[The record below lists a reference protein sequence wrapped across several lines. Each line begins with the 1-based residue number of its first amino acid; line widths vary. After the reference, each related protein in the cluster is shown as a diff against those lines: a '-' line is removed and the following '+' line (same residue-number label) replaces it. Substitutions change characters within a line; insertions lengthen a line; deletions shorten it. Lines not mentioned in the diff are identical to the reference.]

1 MVARVSTVAFQ
12 GVETLKIDVQVQAVS
27 NRQSS
32 ILIVGL
38 PDKTVEESR
47 ERLRSVFTHYGLSMP
62 PKGIVVNLSP
72 ADVPKEGSH
81 YDLPIALAILAEMGV
96 VDRDALADYMAM
108 GELALD
114 GQLVA
119 TVGALPAGI
128 AAMEHQ
134 VALICPEKSG
144 QEASWS
150 SHDRVIAGKDLM
162 VVIGHLQGK
171 ELIAPVVRKDINILA
186 KKEFSDGRKIPDW
199 DIIRGQDNAK
209 RAMEVAAVGGHHV
222 LLLGSPGAGKSLIAQ
237 AMAGILPDMT
247 ARERL
252 EASLIHSLAGTLPE
266 GGIMVERP
274 YRDPHHSAS
283 MPAVIGG
290 GQKAKPGE
298 ISLAH
303 SGVLFL
309 DEMPEFHRSTLESLR
324 QPLETGRAVIA
335 RVNAHVSY
343 SADFQ
348 MVAAMN
354 PCKCGYLL
362 DDKLKCSRAPRCGEE
377 YRDRLSG
384 PLLDRID
391 IYLEM
396 EAIKPQELVDKN
408 IGENTVTIK
417 KRVEQAVRFSR
428 SRFKKFGFSDK
439 VKCNADLEG
448 DDLER
453 AAPLDEEC
461 KKLLTDS
468 ANKFHLSA
476 RAWFRTIRV
485 ARTIADMGGSEDI
498 KNHHLSESLKYRFR
512 RRAQG

>member
-12 GVETLKIDVQVQAVS
+12 GVDTLKIDVQVQAVA
-27 NRQSS
+27 NKQSS

-47 ERLRSVFTHYGLSMP
+47 ERLRSVFTHCGLSLP
-62 PKGIVVNLSP
+62 PRGIVVNLSP
-72 ADVPKEGSH
+72 ADIPKEGSH
-81 YDLPIALAILAEMGV
+81 YDLPIALAILAEVGII
-96 VDRDALADYMAM
+96 DRETLQDYMAM

-114 GQLVA
+114 GQLVS
-119 TVGALPAGI
+119 TVGVLPA
-128 AAMEHQ
+128 ALSAMEHE
-134 VALICPEKSG
+134 ATLLCPEASG

-150 SHDRVIAGKDLM
+150 GHDRIIAANNLRAVID
-162 VVIGHLQGK
+162 HLQGK
-171 ELIAPVVRKDINILA
+171 ELIAPVVRKQIVMSSN
-186 KKEFSDGRKIPDW
+186 KEFSDGRKIPNWAD
-199 DIIRGQDNAK
+199 IRGQENAK
-209 RAMEVAAVGGHHV
+209 RAMEIAAVGGHHV

-252 EASLIHSLAGTLPE
+252 EASLIHSLAGTLPD
-266 GGIMVERP
+266 GGIMVARP

-290 GQKAKPGE
+290 GQRAKPGE

-303 SGVLFL
+303 NGVLFL
-309 DEMPEFHRSTLESLR
+309 DELPEFHRTTLESLR

-343 SADFQ
+343 PANFQ

-362 DDKLKCSRAPRCGEE
+362 DEKLKCSRAPRCGEE

-384 PLLDRID
+384 PLLDRVD

-396 EAIKPQELVDKN
+396 PALKPQELAEKTV
-408 IGENTVTIK
+408 GENSEAVK
-417 KRVEQAVRFSR
+417 KRVEQAINFSR
-428 SRFKKFGFSDK
+428 LRFKKFELNER
-439 VKCNADLEG
+439 VKRNADLNG
-448 DDLER
+448 DDLDV
-453 AAPLDEEC
+453 AAPLSKEC
-461 KKLLTDS
+461 KLLLTRS
-468 ANKFHLSA
+468 ANELNLSA
-476 RAWFRTIRV
+476 RGWFRTIRV
-485 ARTIADMGGSEDI
+485 ARTIADMANSEDI
-498 KNHHLSESLKYRFR
+498 KLHHLAESLNYRFR
-512 RRAQG
+512 R